1 MCGANFDTLFA
12 NDTEKKFEE
21 NTHASLISSTKETVR
36 KRYRLRL
43 SAIAEKTKKS
53 LFRFKSFS
61 TDLSAFGVNSQDDN
75 DDLLDLEL
83 DKCIEALLDRSIKIV
98 KQCISECGLTSNDI
112 YRVVLIGGSSR
123 LNLVEDRLW
132 EFFGKEKISRTV
144 NPDEAV
150 AFGAC
155 QSLVEPLQLKDRIVY
170 SLCQKLVG
178 KRIPCLIP
186 RQMKIKCTSEALET
200 HPVMDYTTT
209 VNCAIYQG
217 NAANVGYIEPQDKC
231 DLIEEYQL
239 TGYDKT
245 MISNVTFLTTL
256 TIDEWGIINVVRNI
270 KRKRK
275 SFWIPCS
282 AGRKQLTTFLLLKI
296 CSSVCSKHERTL

>member
-1 MCGANFDTLFA
+1 M
-12 NDTEKKFEE
+12 
-21 NTHASLISSTKETVR
+21 R

-53 LFRFKSFS
+53 LSSFKSFS
-61 TDLSAFGVNSQDDN
+61 TDLSAIGVNSQDDN
-75 DDLLDLEL
+75 DDLLDLEVTRTEL
-83 DKCIEALLDRSIKIV
+83 DKCIEALIDRSIEVV

-132 EFFGKEKISRTV
+132 EIFGKEKISRTV

-170 SLCQKLVG
+170 SLGQKLVG

-245 MISNVTFLTTL
+245 MMSNVTFLTTL

-282 AGRKQLTTFLLLKI
+282 AGRKQLTLELYLI
-296 CSSVCSKHERTL
+296 LYCSFCSKHERTL